1 MADRHLWQC
10 GIWLRWLCVLVEQ
23 FSSRHRLRL
32 FVGLEGGSKVITSV
46 ISCNIVDNYH
56 QGLLLIFSLKQFRQN
71 WERIFYTLLSFRDL
85 WRKSPWW
92 VSLEFLMI
100 FITHFS
106 PGRVKIHLWCADFF
120 FKRLVKGGDR
130 LRETLNA
137 GHWVAKIA
145 FVLLATQDR
154 LLVLSF
160 VLLVLRRQLYF
171 NIGKSHSKDPPNQAY
186 RVLWGTSRI
195 SNKSQYTKHGF
206 VVWIALSRIMRTIVC
221 D

>member
-46 ISCNIVDNYH
+46 ISCNIVDNNH
-56 QGLLLIFSLKQFRQN
+56 EGLLLIFSLKQFRQN

-100 FITHFS
+100 FITNFS
-106 PGRVKIHLWCADFF
+106 PGRVKIHLWCTDFF
-120 FKRLVKGGDR
+120 FKRLVKGCDR

-154 LLVLSF
+154 FLVLAF
-160 VLLVLRRQLYF
+160 VLLALRLQLYF
-171 NIGKSHSKDPPNQAY
+171 NIELWHFPTPAHSSVFFIKRQALLSWLEKIFPALKV
-186 RVLWGTSRI
+186 VLW
-195 SNKSQYTKHGF
+195 F
-206 VVWIALSRIMRTIVC
+206 PLSL
-221 D
+221 